1 MIDTFLPYHP
11 DNYIGVE
18 GAQHLAAAL
27 QHMSNLHHLGLSCT
41 SIVVDVKHVI
51 LRMLCASVEVGPTAT
66 VRLRLILAYCCAEW
80 YDHADD

>member
-1 MIDTFLPYHP
+1 MTLSFLL

-27 QHMSNLHHLGLSCT
+27 QHVPNLQHVNLSGT
-41 SIVVDVKHVI
+41 NNVVAVQHVF

-66 VRLRLILAYCCAEW
+66 VRLRLMLACCCAEW
-80 YDHADD
+80 DDHADD